1 MSPDAIHWA
10 SKLQFQGALKTK
22 QYPEI
27 FSEIELE
34 QICYDLCVFEIK
46 YMYRIREYI
55 LSQCNHYFRLNGIGY
70 LVLLINSINHSV
82 PKTFPSLVANSI
94 HRLGILNIEA
104 SPIISDI

>member
-1 MSPDAIHWA
+1 MSQQITI
-10 SKLQFQGALKTK
+10 SGCFKTK

>member
-1 MSPDAIHWA
+1 MKNLRALLYFTQLKIRKS
-10 SKLQFQGALKTK
+10 LKTK

-34 QICYDLCVFEIK
+34 QIRYDLCVFEIK

-70 LVLLINSINHSV
+70 LALLINSINHSV
-82 PKTFPSLVANSI
+82 PKTFPSLVVNLVY
-94 HRLGILNIEA
+94 R
-104 SPIISDI
+104 